1 MFGDDWEVDPGE
13 KGFWEVNV
21 ECPPIGVVEGSMF
34 CESPELLEWACLATG
49 ARKQRVEVQ
58 WKTLGESERKLFE
71 KAKEKEKNAWVS
83 HGKRRSL
90 GEP

>member
-13 KGFWEVNV
+13 KGFWEINV

-58 WKTLGESERKLFE
+58 WKTLGENERKLFE
-71 KAKEKEKNAWVS
+71 KAMEKEKT
-83 HGKRRSL
+83 HG
-90 GEP
+90 